1 MLKYL
6 SRMRL
11 KKMQNG
17 GRPQGDPPSFD
28 VNSLIA
34 GIMRVESQD
43 DKFMMN
49 PTSTATGRYGQLF
62 SEIQDLPQLQGM
74 SREQFADDIALQDM
88 VFMMRADG
96 MLPGVPGLIRSAR
109 DLSAEYAPQIKG
121 FDFRPDEVAALVN
134 FLGRQGT
141 RKYFASL
148 RDGTSFSPPGV
159 NKTPEQYLEKYN
171 QGVADQMKRKKMND
185 GGKVGRKIKVLKK
198 EGRPH
203 DQAVAIALSMRDRNE
218 L

>member
-1 MLKYL
+1 
-6 SRMRL
+6 MRL
-11 KKMQNG
+11 KYQNG
-17 GRPQGDPPSFD
+17 GRPGGDPSPPFD
-28 VNSLIA
+28 VNSLMA

-43 DKFMMN
+43 DKFMIN
-49 PTSTATGRYGQLF
+49 PTSTATGRYGQLY
-62 SEIQDLPQLQGM
+62 SEIQDLPQVKGM
-74 SREQFADDIALQDM
+74 SREQFADDIGLQDM
-88 VFMMRADG
+88 VFMMRAEG
-96 MLPGVPGLIRSAR
+96 MLPGIPGLISSSR

-171 QGVADQMKRKKMND
+171 EGVGDQMKREKMND
-185 GGKVGRKIKVLKK
+185 GGRVGRKIKILKK

-203 DQAVAIALSMRDRNE
+203 DQAVAIALSMRDKNE

>member
-1 MLKYL
+1 
-6 SRMRL
+6 
-11 KKMQNG
+11 MQNG
-17 GRPQGDPPSFD
+17 GRAQGDPAPFD
-28 VNSLIA
+28 INSLMA

-43 DKFMMN
+43 DKFMIN

-62 SEIQDLPQLQGM
+62 SEIQDLPQVEGV
-74 SREQFADDIALQDM
+74 SREQFADDTGLQDM
-88 VFMMRADG
+88 VFMMRAEG
-96 MLPGVPGLIRSAR
+96 MLPGIPGLISSSR

-171 QGVADQMKRKKMND
+171 EGVEDHMQREKMND
-185 GGKVGRKIKVLKK
+185 GGRVGRKIKVLKK